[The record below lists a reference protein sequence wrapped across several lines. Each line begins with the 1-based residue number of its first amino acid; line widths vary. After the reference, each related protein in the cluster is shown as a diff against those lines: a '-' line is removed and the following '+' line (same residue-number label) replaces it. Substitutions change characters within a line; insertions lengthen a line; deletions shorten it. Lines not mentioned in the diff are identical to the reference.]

1 MCASLCLR
9 ARARVCVCVCTY
21 VLLKKP
27 LACFITGCERCMPED
42 SWAWGGGLWLCVMCV
57 CEMCETVYL
66 REFWQLSECM
76 LLSSSSSWDRR
87 NTPCLLLA
95 WSLLL
100 HPVPLRLLP
109 ATRGQCVYPATHCS
123 PPLSQ
128 LFVSFFKLALG
139 DLCRCCLSSMA
150 AWQRETS
157 GEQLST
163 AAEHAASPAARSSYH
178 EFPCRHLSIPILQY
192 PFNYHFELK

>member
-1 MCASLCLR
+1 MCIFVFAR
-9 ARARVCVCVCTY
+9 ARACVCVYICAFKKTIG
-21 VLLKKP
+21 LLHYW
-27 LACFITGCERCMPED
+27 LWEVY
-42 SWAWGGGLWLCVMCV
+42 AWGFLSMRGRSVTVCMCV

-76 LLSSSSSWDRR
+76 LLSSSSSWTRR